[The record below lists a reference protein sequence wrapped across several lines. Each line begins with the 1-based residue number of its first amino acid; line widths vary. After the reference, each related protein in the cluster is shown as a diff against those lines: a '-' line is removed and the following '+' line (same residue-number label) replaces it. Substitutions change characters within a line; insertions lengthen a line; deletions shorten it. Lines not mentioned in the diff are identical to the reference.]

1 LRHFNGAS
9 ILEELDVPV
18 DEYKEPNY
26 PVVKFL
32 IKHGVWLSIAFG
44 AVLFA
49 VGFVFAWYG
58 WGPIAAVVGA
68 IVSIVATVLL
78 VSYVEVLKMI
88 ADMLLP
94 K

>member
-1 LRHFNGAS
+1 M
-9 ILEELDVPV
+9 PV
-18 DEYKEPNY
+18 GEYKEPTY
-26 PVVKFL
+26 PVISFL
-32 IKHGVWLSIAFG
+32 IKHGVWLSIAIG

-49 VGFVFAWYG
+49 LGLVFAWCG